1 MNTKIAVPEGQKL
14 GVRYQNARVNLLLA
28 VGFTVIN
35 ILLFA
40 AGSDSFFLFSTY
52 VPYVLVIWGMLYCG
66 LLPADYGTKYAELQ
80 ILDKPYFAVF
90 ALLALIILA
99 VYVVCWLCS
108 KNRVGWMIAAL
119 SLFSVDTVLMLA
131 IGGVAADS
139 ITDIMFHA
147 WVIVS
152 LAMGVHAY
160 FKLKKLPQAE
170 MPVSQEMP
178 APTGE
183 APQATGGIL
192 RVADPNV
199 RARVL
204 LQTEAF
210 GHSIVYRRAKRV
222 NELIVDGNVY
232 DEVETLIEYAHTL
245 KAQVDGHLF
254 EAEFDGKAHSY
265 IKVDGQIVAKKLR
278 LM

>member
-1 MNTKIAVPEGQKL
+1 MTSLCVIGARGGIPAVTRPIRVEKL
-14 GVRYQNARVNLLLA
+14 AARRVQPLVGVR
-28 VGFTVIN
+28 
-35 ILLFA
+35 
-40 AGSDSFFLFSTY
+40 
-52 VPYVLVIWGMLYCG
+52 
-66 LLPADYGTKYAELQ
+66 AE
-80 ILDKPYFAVF
+80 
-90 ALLALIILA
+90 
-99 VYVVCWLCS
+99 VV
-108 KNRVGWMIAAL
+108 AL
-119 SLFSVDTVLMLA
+119 SLEKIGRKPSATVA
-131 IGGVAADS
+131 
-139 ITDIMFHA
+139 
-147 WVIVS
+147 VIVFEGGAEGRCRHAVHDGLSEHIPPALLGLGELVAEIRVEKDVGDVRILVES
-152 LAMGVHAY
+152 LLNLAEEDTADDASASPHEGDSTVVEIPPVLLGGCAHEGI
-160 FKLKKLPQAE
+160 QAE

-265 IKVDGQIVAKKLR
+265 IKVDGQVVAKKLR